1 MKKNKHG
8 TIAVKCPVC
17 GKTDLYEDGDVCD
30 ICGWFH
36 DIVQEA
42 YPDEEE
48 CENRMSLN
56 QARKAFA
63 EGRQIV

>member
-1 MKKNKHG
+1 MKRNSHG

-36 DIVQEA
+36 DVIQEEDPNWKNA
-42 YPDEEE
+42 
-48 CENRMSLN
+48 ENRMSLN